1 MPKKS
6 APYYWDRGGY
16 YFRKWVPKRYRTVDP
31 RQSVVICLHTTD
43 ELEAAKKAVAVE
55 KDVQANWDALL
66 AGRSND
72 AISAWKSAK
81 RLAAAKGFSYLPAAD
96 IAKGPLHDI
105 IDRLESLPA
114 FNNSVPQTDAPRV
127 QAVLGSHP
135 VPKQTILEAKQEYF
149 EQAGDKLLNKTPAQI
164 KRWTVVR
171 NRAISDLIAV
181 IGDKLY
187 EDIDRA
193 DMKEYRAWWL
203 TRIADDS
210 INPETANKYISY
222 LSGMFQSWAK
232 INGRDI
238 PNPFQG
244 IKFKRPPPTPA
255 AVFSASW
262 ITKNFVHGKALD
274 GLNPEARNAFLMMIN
289 TGARPS
295 EILGAKPGDIFL
307 DQDIPFIRFEP
318 NDWGSLKNPQ
328 SRREI
333 PLVGVSC
340 VAAAQYKDLGCATTY
355 RNKGDRWSATVNK
368 YLQTNGL
375 KETNNHTP
383 YALRHSF
390 ETRLRETGCDEQLR
404 CELMGHGYNRP
415 RYGTISHKLLHK
427 ALTMIAL

>member
-1 MPKKS
+1 MPKNR

-16 YFRKWVPKRYRTVDP
+16 YFRKWVPTRYRTVDP
-31 RQSVVICLHTTD
+31 RQSVVICLHTKD

-55 KDVQANWDALL
+55 KEVQANWDALL
-66 AGRSND
+66 AGQSSG
-72 AISAWKSAK
+72 ATSAWKAALS
-81 RLAAAKGFSYLPAAD
+81 LAAAKGFSYVPAAD
-96 IAKGPLHDI
+96 LAKGPLLDI
-105 IDRLESLPA
+105 IVRLEALPA
-114 FNNSVPQTDAPRV
+114 FHNSVPQTDAPKV

-135 VPKQTILEAKQEYF
+135 IPKQSILDVKREYF
-149 EQAGDKLLNKTPAQI
+149 EQAGDKILNKTSGQI

-171 NRAISDLIAV
+171 ERAVNDLISV
-181 IGDKLY
+181 IGDKSY
-187 EDIDRA
+187 EDIDRS
-193 DMKEYRAWWL
+193 DMKKYRAWWL
-203 TRIADDS
+203 TRISDGA

-232 INGRDI
+232 INGRDV
-238 PNPFQG
+238 PNPFMG

-255 AVFSASW
+255 AVFSATW
-262 ITKNFVHGKALD
+262 ITRNFVNGSAQD
-274 GLNPEARNAFLMMIN
+274 GLNPEARFAFLIMIN

-295 EILGAKPGDIFL
+295 AILGTKPEDIFL
-307 DQDIPFIRFEP
+307 GPGIPFIRIEP
-318 NDWGSLKNPQ
+318 NDWGGLKNPQ

-333 PLVGVSC
+333 PLVGVSH
-340 VAAAQYKDLGCATTY
+340 VAAAQYKELGCAQTY

-375 KETNNHTP
+375 KETSSHTT

-415 RYGTISHKLLHK
+415 RYGTISHRLLQSVLEK
-427 ALTMIAL
+427 IAL